1 MVVDVDVDTEIPD
14 DSLWL
19 EMVGGVT
26 TCFGKRTTNSLL
38 KRRGKKESKLSQ
50 MEGAL
55 KAWVEALKDRIDTF
69 QARTEALLAITERYK
84 SGTSSE
90 ATSAGTNDLSITR
103 CMTAL

>member
-1 MVVDVDVDTEIPD
+1 
-14 DSLWL
+14 
-19 EMVGGVT
+19 MVGGVT
-26 TCFGKRTTNSLL
+26 TCFGKHTTNSLL

-55 KAWVEALKDRIDTF
+55 KASVEALKDRIETF